1 MSQVPELI
9 NVPWLVY
16 PLVVLGLVI
25 VFGLPKLTRAVPAPL
40 VAIVVLTLSTIL
52 ASVTVPTGGDKGD
65 LPESLTTSP
74 IPARTSHARPGARV
88 WRTLSPGSPAAWVVA
103 R

>member
-52 ASVTVPTGGDKGD
+52 ASVAVPTGGDKGD
-65 LPESLTTSP
+65 LPESLMTSP
-74 IPARTSHARPGARV
+74 IPAPTKAERRGARAWRTS
-88 WRTLSPGSPAAWVVA
+88 SPVSPAAWAVA